1 MQLLLTA
8 SADTYITNK
17 IINNSFRATDANV
30 GKAGT
35 LDLFKLYN
43 ESELTNEENPI
54 ELSRILLK
62 FDLDAVRELTGSSVD
77 VNSSNFKAR
86 LRLFD
91 VIAGQATPSNF
102 TVSVFPLANSFDE
115 GVGRD
120 ISAFS
125 DLDACNFVT
134 RSYVDGASVLWHLT
148 GANAFGLLG
157 SSDIDVIA
165 SGNLGAGVIHLGS
178 YQTFPNGNENLD
190 VDITTVVSA
199 TLAGIVPNYGFRVSF
214 SGSQETDDKTR
225 FVKRFAS
232 RNSTNKFKSP
242 VLAVAWD
249 DSTLDHRNDLVFNQS
264 GSIFFRNFV
273 RGAPTNLTSGSN
285 NSPVV
290 GANCLLLK
298 LVKNNLTLY
307 FTGSQHKQGTN
318 DARVVGFYSAS
329 FAVDMFSR
337 ARVEGANRIIDIM
350 NASGSDF
357 MEFDAYWNS
366 LDDSYTYK
374 QEKLRVNK
382 PMSTSQIG
390 DPADLQ
396 FKITN
401 LRQSYVKS
409 DDVKLQ
415 VFVFDKIREDAVF
428 RTPYVRKGI
437 ILSNVYYQIKLAD
450 TNMVVIPFDKT
461 SNSTRLS
468 SDSEGM
474 YFNVLMK
481 SLQEGYTYEVEFM
494 CDDFGMSTV
503 YRSISGRFRVGN

>member
-43 ESELTNEENPI
+43 ESELSSEENPI

-62 FDLDAVRELTGSSVD
+62 FDLSSVRDLTGSSID
-77 VNSSNFKAR
+77 LNASNFKAS
-86 LRLFD
+86 LKLFD

-102 TVSVFPLANSFDE
+102 TVSVFPLSNSFDE
-115 GVGRD
+115 GIGRD

-134 RSYVDGASVLWHLT
+134 RSYADGASVLWHAT
-148 GANAFGLLG
+148 GANALGLLG
-157 SSDIDVIA
+157 SNNIDVIA

-178 YQTFPNGNENLD
+178 YQTFVNGNENLD
-190 VDITTVVSA
+190 IDITTVVSA
-199 TLAGIVPNYGFRVSF
+199 TLAGLIPDCGFRVSF
-214 SGSQETDDKTR
+214 SGSQETDNKTR

-232 RNSTNKFKSP
+232 RNSANKFKSP
-242 VLAVAWD
+242 IVSVSWD
-249 DSTLDHRNDLVFNQS
+249 DSAQDHRNDLVFNQS

-273 RGAPTNLTSGSN
+273 RGAPSNLTSGSS
-285 NSPVV
+285 NSPVT
-290 GANCLLLK
+290 GDNCLLLK
-298 LVKNNLTLY
+298 MVKNDLTLY

-318 DARVVGFYSAS
+318 DTRVTGFYSAS

-337 ARVEGANRIIDIM
+337 SRVQGSNRIIDIM

-357 MEFDAYWNS
+357 IEFDAYWNS
-366 LDDSYTYK
+366 LDDSFTFK
-374 QEKLRVNK
+374 KETLRVNK
-382 PMSTSQIG
+382 PMATSQIG

-401 LRQSYVKS
+401 LRQSYSKT

-415 VFVFDKIREDAVF
+415 VFVFDKVREDAVF

-437 ILSNVYYQIKLAD
+437 ILSSVYYQIRLAD
-450 TNMVVIPFDKT
+450 SNTIVIPFDKLN
-461 SNSTRLS
+461 NSTRLS
-468 SDSEGM
+468 SDSDGM
-474 YFNVLMK
+474 YFNILMK
-481 SLQEGYTYEVEFM
+481 SLQEGYTYEVEFL

-503 YRSISGRFRVGN
+503 HKSVSGRFRVGN

>member
-1 MQLLLTA
+1 
-8 SADTYITNK
+8 
-17 IINNSFRATDANV
+17 
-30 GKAGT
+30 
-35 LDLFKLYN
+35 
-43 ESELTNEENPI
+43 
-54 ELSRILLK
+54 
-62 FDLDAVRELTGSSVD
+62 
-77 VNSSNFKAR
+77 
-86 LRLFD
+86 
-91 VIAGQATPSNF
+91 
-102 TVSVFPLANSFDE
+102 
-115 GVGRD
+115 
-120 ISAFS
+120 
-125 DLDACNFVT
+125 
-134 RSYVDGASVLWHLT
+134 
-148 GANAFGLLG
+148 
-157 SSDIDVIA
+157 
-165 SGNLGAGVIHLGS
+165 
-178 YQTFPNGNENLD
+178 
-190 VDITTVVSA
+190 
-199 TLAGIVPNYGFRVSF
+199 
-214 SGSQETDDKTR
+214 
-225 FVKRFAS
+225 
-232 RNSTNKFKSP
+232 
-242 VLAVAWD
+242 
-249 DSTLDHRNDLVFNQS
+249 
-264 GSIFFRNFV
+264 
-273 RGAPTNLTSGSN
+273 
-285 NSPVV
+285 
-290 GANCLLLK
+290 
-298 LVKNNLTLY
+298 
-307 FTGSQHKQGTN
+307 
-318 DARVVGFYSAS
+318 
-329 FAVDMFSR
+329 VDMFSR

-401 LRQSYVKS
+401 LKQSYVKS